1 MTDPTTLISNRNF
14 HRRITLPT
22 PSHGPLTITY
32 ADIGSPTGPTL
43 LFCPGMFASRYLGI
57 PLHVLA
63 ERAGV
68 RLIVAD
74 RPGMGGATD
83 VSAEERIR
91 AWVEIFPRLLEHLGV
106 QSVALAS
113 HSAGTMYLFN
123 AWKSYPN
130 LVEGRAFCLA
140 PWVDPSHSRVT
151 SMQAASYLPKGLF
164 AYWHSIPRFFVTQA
178 SPVLASSGAVMRKMS
193 GSMSSLSGLS
203 SSKSD
208 SQEESDKNF
217 LDANYKRIQ
226 RDYGV
231 PVKESEELAKLALK
245 YMFDEETVGANGE
258 ALVCLRKTK
267 NQGRDWGVCEDYAE
281 CAKTLQNLKG
291 AGVQLEGVEGN
302 GKVEL
307 RAYFAEKDA
316 LTGSRGQ
323 RYFDECWKIQTQ
335 SKEEEGNVKYLGR
348 MVQGTDHDTLAQ
360 AVEVWEE
367 IFGLVGGRQ

>member
-1 MTDPTTLISNRNF
+1 MTDPISLISHLPF
-14 HRRITLPT
+14 HRRVTLTT
-22 PSHGPLTITY
+22 PSYGPLTITY
-32 ADIGSPTGPTL
+32 ADIGTPTGPAL

-57 PLHVLA
+57 PHHVLA

-74 RPGMGGATD
+74 RMGMGGSTD
-83 VSAEERIR
+83 VKAEERVR
-91 AWVEIFPRLLEHLGV
+91 VWVEIFPLLLEKLGV
-106 QSVALAS
+106 QKVGLAC

-123 AWKSYPN
+123 CWHKYPG
-130 LVEGRAFCLA
+130 LVSGRVFVLA
-140 PWVDPSHSRVT
+140 PWIDPTHSKVT

-164 AYWHSIPRFFVTQA
+164 NYWHSIPRFFVTQA

-193 GSMSSLSGLS
+193 GSMSSISGLS
-203 SSKSD
+203 GSKND
-208 SQEESDKNF
+208 SQEESDKSF

-231 PVKESEELAKLALK
+231 PVKESEEIARLCLK
-245 YMFDEETVGANGE
+245 YMFDESTVGANGE
-258 ALVCLRKTK
+258 ALLCVRNTK
-267 NQGRDWGVCEDYAE
+267 NGGADWGVCEDYGE
-281 CAKTLQNLKG
+281 CAKTLRG
-291 AGVQLEGVEGN
+291 LEGE

-323 RYFDECWKIQTQ
+323 RYFDECWKSSTPDA
-335 SKEEEGNVKYLGR
+335 EEGVKYVGR
-348 MVQGTDHDTLAQ
+348 WVQGTDHDTLAS

-367 IFGLVGGRQ
+367 ILGLVSGDSQ